1 MQTTKTVRRPL
12 IRARSA
18 PVRSTEE
25 TTKAFQTKRR
35 SKPKKSGKGY
45 QESKEEQFFESD
57 ELDDVSARKPK
68 CQNKQINVP
77 PTRVRSAFGGCDVV
91 TLVSLFS
98 SSESESELEEY
109 VSPRKTECITITQPQ
124 LLRRC
129 GKSGIADNF

>member
-1 MQTTKTVRRPL
+1 M
-12 IRARSA
+12 
-18 PVRSTEE
+18 
-25 TTKAFQTKRR
+25 
-35 SKPKKSGKGY
+35 
-45 QESKEEQFFESD
+45 
-57 ELDDVSARKPK
+57 SARKPK
-68 CQNKQINVP
+68 CQNKPLNVP
-77 PTRVRSAFGGCDVV
+77 PTRVRSAFGGCDVI